1 MIRPQLSADGST
13 VRLPLADRT
22 ASLLDDLAV
31 AYAEDPAG
39 IGLLLTGHAAAV
51 LSLDFAAA
59 SDAAHDVDRSM
70 RAAEADGTR
79 EALLDELPIDHQLDP
94 LLGPDDAITLAGR
107 ITRLAGRIRHGYT
120 RNARKEP
127 RP

>member
-1 MIRPQLSADGST
+1 MIRPQLSADGSA

-31 AYAEDPAG
+31 AYAEDPADVG
-39 IGLLLTGHAAAV
+39 TLLVAHAAAV
-51 LSLDFAAA
+51 LCLDFAAT
-59 SDAAHDVDRSM
+59 SDSAHDVDRAM

-94 LLGPDDAITLAGR
+94 LLSPDDSITLAGR
-107 ITRLAGRIRHGYT
+107 LTRLAGRIRT
-120 RNARKEP
+120 NTAQER

>member
-1 MIRPQLSADGST
+1 MIRPQLSVDGSA

-39 IGLLLTGHAAAV
+39 VGLLLTGHAAAV
-51 LSLDFAAA
+51 LCLDFAVV
-59 SDAAHDVDRSM
+59 SDSAHDVDRAM

-79 EALLDELPIDHQLDP
+79 GALLGELPIDHQFDP
-94 LLGPDDAITLAGR
+94 LLDPDSAITLAGR
-107 ITRLAGRIRHGYT
+107 LTRLAGRIRHT
-120 RNARKEP
+120 AQENHS
-127 RP
+127 

>member
-1 MIRPQLSADGST
+1 MIRPQLSADGQL

-31 AYAEDPAG
+31 MYAEDPAEV
-39 IGLLLTGHAAAV
+39 GLLLIAHASAV
-51 LSLDFAAA
+51 LCLDHAVVDD
-59 SDAAHDVDRSM
+59 SAHDVDRAM

-79 EALLDELPIDHQLDP
+79 EALLDVLPIDHQLDP
-94 LLGPDDAITLAGR
+94 LLSADDSITLAGR
-107 ITRLAGRIRHGYT
+107 LTRLAGRIRTNTAQEH
-120 RNARKEP
+120 